1 MISNFKKSNDYRVI
15 SYLSDMRF
23 SEDTYKRI
31 KSIIHPKI
39 RKNIPNFK
47 IDSYYVFPHYH
58 NCGKRNRNGTNK
70 KINYSVGE
78 MCKSPTYKS
87 NWKCMYDISLD
98 SLPHKI
104 YLTRYMSTVGM
115 NNFAKTQGRKW
126 FDWDKKQYFDRSLWY
141 TSEYSYYKEQRSNS
155 N

>member
-1 MISNFKKSNDYRVI
+1 
-15 SYLSDMRF
+15 MRF

-39 RKNIPNFK
+39 RKNIDNFK
-47 IDSYYVFPHYH
+47 IDGYYVFPHFH

-70 KINYSVGE
+70 KINYRIGK
-78 MCKSPTYKS
+78 MCKSATYKL
-87 NWKCMYDISLD
+87 NWTCMYDISWD
-98 SLPHKI
+98 SVPHKI
-104 YLTRYMSTVGM
+104 YLTRYMSTIGM
-115 NNFAKTQGRKW
+115 NNFALNQDRKW

-141 TSEYSYYKEQRSNS
+141 RSEYSYYEKQRSKS